1 MNQPSA
7 SHVPSGKAALWTGRV
22 LTGLIAAMFLMVAV
36 MNLAKPPSV
45 VEGTAQIGFPESAIQ
60 PLGVIVLLSTVL
72 YVLRPTSLVGAAL
85 LTAYLGGAVATHV
98 RVGDPLF
105 TRTLVPAYVGV
116 VLWVG
121 LGLRMGNLR
130 WMVVGRR

>member
-1 MNQPSA
+1 MNQTTA
-7 SHVPSGKAALWTGRV
+7 SHVSGSKAALWTGRV
-22 LTGLIAAMFLMVAV
+22 LSGLVAAMFLMVAV
-36 MNLAKPPSV
+36 MNLAKPASV
-45 VEGTAQIGFPESAIQ
+45 VEGTTQIGFPEGVIQ

-98 RVGDPLF
+98 RMGDPLF
-105 TRTLVPAYVGV
+105 TRTLVPVYFGV

-121 LGLRMGNLR
+121 LGLRMGTLR
-130 WMVVGRR
+130 WMLTGQR